1 MSILSANL
9 LLAVTLLGAPAS
21 VAAHPAKPAAPAA
34 QEPAK
39 PAAPAAAAA
48 AVPETPAGKGL
59 KEFVAS
65 FNAGG
70 DKRRAWVEERTT
82 MAKDNATGILQQDA
96 QVLEQHG
103 EMSIV
108 RVVSS
113 SATNIV
119 AILKH
124 AKTGAHGHLTLEI
137 DAAAPNKITNMQL
150 RGATPEEIKGL

>member
-1 MSILSANL
+1 MSMISANL
-9 LLAVTLLGAPAS
+9 FLVATPLGSPVS
-21 VAAHPAKPAAPAA
+21 VAI

-39 PAAPAAAAA
+39 PATPAAAAA
-48 AVPETPAGKGL
+48 AVPDTPAGKGL

-82 MAKDNATGILQQDA
+82 MPKDNAAGILKQDA
-96 QVLEQHG
+96 QVLAEYG
-103 EMSIV
+103 EMTIV

-119 AILKH
+119 AILRH
-124 AKTGAHGHLTLEI
+124 AKNDAHGHLTLEI
-137 DAAAPNKITNMQL
+137 DAAAPYKITNMQL

>member
-1 MSILSANL
+1 MFMISANL
-9 LLAVTLLGAPAS
+9 FLVITLLGSPVS
-21 VAAHPAKPAAPAA
+21 VAI
-34 QEPAK
+34 QEPPK
-39 PAAPAAAAA
+39 PAAPAAAAVA
-48 AVPETPAGKGL
+48 IPDTPAGKGL

-82 MAKDNATGILQQDA
+82 MGKEGATGILEQDA
-96 QVLEQHG
+96 QFLAEFG
-103 EMSIV
+103 EMTIV

-119 AILKH
+119 AILRH
-124 AKTGAHGHLTLEI
+124 AKNGAHGHLTLEI
-137 DAAAPNKITNMQL
+137 DAAAPYKITNMQL

>member
-1 MSILSANL
+1 MLMTSANL
-9 LLAVTLLGAPAS
+9 FLVVTLLGSPVSGAI
-21 VAAHPAKPAAPAA
+21 

-39 PAAPAAAAA
+39 PAAPAAAAVS
-48 AVPETPAGKGL
+48 VPDTPPGKGL

-70 DKRRAWVEERTT
+70 DKRSAWIEERTT
-82 MAKDNATGILQQDA
+82 MAKDNAAGILKQDA
-96 QVLEQHG
+96 QVLSEYG
-103 EMSIV
+103 EMTIV

-119 AILKH
+119 AILRH
-124 AKTGAHGHLTLEI
+124 AKNGAHGHLTLEV
-137 DAAAPNKITNMQL
+137 DAAAPYKITNMQL

>member
-1 MSILSANL
+1 MSMISAHL
-9 LLAVTLLGAPAS
+9 VLAAALFGSPAGLAV
-21 VAAHPAKPAAPAA
+21 
-34 QEPAK
+34 QDPAK
-39 PAAPAAAAA
+39 PAAPAAAVAI
-48 AVPETPAGKGL
+48 PDTPAGKGL

-70 DKRRAWVEERTT
+70 DKRRVWLEERTT
-82 MAKDNATGILQQDA
+82 MAKEGAAEILKQDA
-96 QVLEQHG
+96 QVLDEYG

-113 SATNIV
+113 SASNIV

-124 AKTGAHGHLTLEI
+124 AKNGAHGHLTLDI
-137 DAAAPNKITNMQL
+137 DTAAPYKITNMQL